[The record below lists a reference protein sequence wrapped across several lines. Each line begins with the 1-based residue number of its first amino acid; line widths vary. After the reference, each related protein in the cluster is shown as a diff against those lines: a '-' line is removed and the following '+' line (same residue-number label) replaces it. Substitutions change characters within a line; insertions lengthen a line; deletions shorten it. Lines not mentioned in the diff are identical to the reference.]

1 MEKPAQPSVLRS
13 YSDHCGNTQ
22 AGAPSSWT
30 GEHGPERHTRGRLNS
45 KVLRKVMRVG
55 EQVLPTTNEQPAP
68 HRAPTPVPSTGRGS
82 LCALTYATQVPGL
95 PASVE
100 K

>member
-1 MEKPAQPSVLRS
+1 
-13 YSDHCGNTQ
+13 
-22 AGAPSSWT
+22 
-30 GEHGPERHTRGRLNS
+30 
-45 KVLRKVMRVG
+45 MRVG